1 MTIIFYSPC
10 QSMFQPRSPPCQ
22 RGDGNVDGKWWGKA
36 PFVLA
41 TEGLG
46 TYITYITYLYGEE
59 TPYFSGYKP
68 EGTLNKKM
76 NTSWFVGVAGLFPAP
91 GGHHISLD
99 QLLLFTDISRGF
111 LAILTRSRVII

>member
-1 MTIIFYSPC
+1 M
-10 QSMFQPRSPPCQ
+10 
-22 RGDGNVDGKWWGKA
+22 GNDGVKHGKT
-36 PFVLA
+36 PFLLA

-76 NTSWFVGVAGLFPAP
+76 NISWFVGVAGLFPAP

-99 QLLLFTDISRGF
+99 QLRGF
-111 LAILTRSRVII
+111 LAILTRSRVTI